1 MHEKEG
7 GGSLPDEEPFASVTA
22 FLACTARGLYDGAI
36 DILGEREPYV
46 DDGLLE
52 WREPGADMEAVWDME
67 EMNRRYGFG

>member
-1 MHEKEG
+1 MPTAVRSTSLREK
-7 GGSLPDEEPFASVTA
+7 
-22 FLACTARGLYDGAI
+22 ARGLYDGAI

-52 WREPGADMEAVWDME
+52 WREPGADMETAWDME